1 MRKSNQKDLIL
12 DIINHSTNHY
22 TAYEI
27 YERCQ
32 IVLPNISLGTV
43 YRNLNKMVMNTE
55 IERIKTAEGYDRYDN
70 KIKTHHHFICDKC
83 QKIEDVFKSIVLN
96 LNDYDNEVTSYSI
109 MFHGIC
115 KDCKRKEENY
125 GTKRK

>member
-12 DIINHSTNHY
+12 DIINHSTSHY

-43 YRNLNKMVMNTE
+43 YRNLNKMVLNNE
-55 IERIKTAEGYDRYDN
+55 IERIKTEEGYDRYDN

-83 QKIEDVFKSIVLN
+83 QKIEDVFETIVLN

>member
-43 YRNLNKMVMNTE
+43 YRNLIKMVLNNE
-55 IERIKTAEGYDRYDN
+55 IERIKTEEGYDRYDN

-83 QKIEDVFKSIVLN
+83 QKIEDVFETIVLN

>member
-12 DIINHSTNHY
+12 DIINHSTSHY

-32 IVLPNISLGTV
+32 KVLPNISLGTV
-43 YRNLNKMVMNTE
+43 YRNLNKMVLNNE
-55 IERIKTAEGYDRYDN
+55 IERIKTTEGYDRYDN
-70 KIKTHHHFICDKC
+70 KIKAHHHFICDKC
-83 QKIEDVFKSIVLN
+83 QKIEDVFEPIALN
-96 LNDYDNEVTSYSI
+96 LNDYDNEITSYSI